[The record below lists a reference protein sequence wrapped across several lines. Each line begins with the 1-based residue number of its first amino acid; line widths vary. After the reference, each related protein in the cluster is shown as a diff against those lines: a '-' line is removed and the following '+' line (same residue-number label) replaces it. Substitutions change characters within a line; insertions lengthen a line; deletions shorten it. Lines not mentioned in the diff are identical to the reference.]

1 MVPAIHPELAMTL
14 SRGRDLLAIPGP
26 SIIPDRVLNA
36 MHRAAPNIYEGD
48 LLAMTE
54 SVLADLRRV
63 ARTEGKV
70 ALYIGNGHAA
80 WEASIANLL
89 APGDAALFLVTGRFG
104 LGWANSARQMGVDAE
119 IMDFGF
125 EATVDGTR
133 VAERLAAD
141 LDHTVRVVFVV
152 QTDTASSVL
161 NDIRA
166 VRAALDA
173 AGHPAL
179 LAVDCIA
186 SLACD
191 RFEMD
196 AWGVDVMVA
205 GCQKGLMTPPG
216 LAMTFHGPRAEAAR
230 VRCPS
235 PYWDWSPRTAPTLYY
250 ELFCGTAPTHHLFG
264 LRTAL
269 DMILAEEGLASVWER
284 HAVFARAIWAAVNA
298 WGEGGALRLNIAD
311 PALRSHAVTTI
322 RTSPGDGARLRRWCT
337 DSAGLTLGVGLNV
350 PGIDPD
356 GVFRIGHMGHLN
368 PPMILGTLA
377 TIEAGLVR
385 LGIPHGGG
393 GVAAAAR
400 VIAHATKAADD
411 DVVMA
416 KESAMAYASNTAT

>member
-1 MVPAIHPELAMTL
+1 MTL

-48 LLAMTE
+48 LIAMTE

-80 WEASIANLL
+80 WEAAIANLL
-89 APGDAALFLVTGRFG
+89 APGDRALFLVTGRFG
-104 LGWANSARQMGVDAE
+104 LGWASTAQRMGVEAE
-119 IMDFGF
+119 TIDFGF
-125 EATVDGTR
+125 EDAVDAGR

-141 LDHTVRVVFVV
+141 RAHAIKAVFVV

-161 NDIRA
+161 NDVAA

-179 LAVDCIA
+179 LAADCIA
-186 SLACD
+186 SLGCD

-196 AWGVDVMVA
+196 ALGVDVMVA
-205 GCQKGLMTPPG
+205 ACQKGLMTPPG
-216 LAMTFHGPRAEAAR
+216 LAMTFHGPKAEAAR

-235 PYWDWSPRTAPTLYY
+235 PYWDWGPRTAPEFYY

-269 DMILAEEGLASVWER
+269 DMILVEEGLAAVWER
-284 HAVFARAIWAAVNA
+284 HAVFARAIAAAVEA
-298 WGEGGALRLNIAD
+298 WGAEGAIRLNIAD
-311 PALRSHAVTTI
+311 PAIRSHAVTTI
-322 RTSPGDGARLRRWCT
+322 RTEPGDGTRLRRWCAEA
-337 DSAGLTLGVGLNV
+337 AGLTLGIGLNV
-350 PGIDPD
+350 PGVDPD

-368 PPMILGTLA
+368 PPMVLGTLA
-377 TIEAGLVR
+377 TIEAGLAH
-385 LGIPHGGG
+385 LGIAHGSGA
-393 GVAAAAR
+393 VAAAAR
-400 VIAHATKAADD
+400 VVAGSTGAATPAATTMEIASDL
-411 DVVMA
+411 V
-416 KESAMAYASNTAT
+416 